1 MSQRLAVL
9 GVAGLTSAIG
19 FDPAASAVA
28 VGTGETSV
36 PDTSIAAPSSTADD
50 PFWEPD
56 EIVWTEIGPS
66 LEEGFLEVPID
77 YANPDGAMLRIHV
90 VRRVADDPSARVGSL
105 FVNPG
110 GPGFGGSDLV
120 TYADQLLADE
130 LTDSFDIVGFD
141 PRGTGLSE
149 PAIDCIDDYDHFYS
163 GTDITPDDDA
173 ERQQIVDL
181 ALEFAEACAA
191 NNADIIQ
198 FVGTNNA
205 ARDIDAL
212 RRSLGEEEISYLG
225 WSYGAE
231 LGGTWATLFPSTV
244 RAAVFDSAPDPHAE
258 QLEAGL
264 RQSEGFEQ
272 ALSTYLA
279 ECSADPSCAFHN
291 DGDAEGAFDE
301 LMLEL
306 DANPIPSIEGRP
318 EITRG
323 VALTAVA
330 QAMYGDSL
338 WPDLSR
344 ALDSAQRGNGTAL
357 LRLYDEYFGYNVD
370 GTWGNELEAFQ
381 TIACMDSVE
390 RPSVDEDDATAPM
403 FTEIAPRMA
412 PHTTGAYF
420 CTFFPAAAEPRIEI
434 TGAGAGPIVLCGT
447 TVDASTPLEGTR
459 AMAESLEDGHLIVVD
474 AVSSGCWGA
483 SECAEQLITD
493 YLVDLDVP
501 ATETDCAAN

>member
-1 MSQRLAVL
+1 MR
-9 GVAGLTSAIG
+9 
-19 FDPAASAVA
+19 
-28 VGTGETSV
+28 SV
-36 PDTSIAAPSSTADD
+36 SRSST
-50 PFWEPD
+50 
-56 EIVWTEIGPS
+56 S
-66 LEEGFLEVPID
+66 LV
-77 YANPDGAMLRIHV
+77 
-90 VRRVADDPSARVGSL
+90 
-105 FVNPG
+105 
-110 GPGFGGSDLV
+110 
-120 TYADQLLADE
+120 
-130 LTDSFDIVGFD
+130 
-141 PRGTGLSE
+141 
-149 PAIDCIDDYDHFYS
+149 
-163 GTDITPDDDA
+163 
-173 ERQQIVDL
+173 
-181 ALEFAEACAA
+181 EFAEACAA

-381 TIACMDSVE
+381 TIVLHGLRRATLGRRGRCHGADVHRDRHRAWPRTPPVPTSARSSLR
-390 RPSVDEDDATAPM
+390 RPNRASRSPVPAPARSCSA
-403 FTEIAPRMA
+403 AP
-412 PHTTGAYF
+412 P
-420 CTFFPAAAEPRIEI
+420 
-434 TGAGAGPIVLCGT
+434 
-447 TVDASTPLEGTR
+447 VDASTPLEGTR